1 MVSSDDGG
9 LVPALTMIMWLCGA
23 VVAVLIG
30 AFDSGGSV
38 GSGSDD
44 ECGEIDW
51 DNLGFGIKPT
61 DYMYVT
67 KCTDDGLFEQ
77 GQLNRYGNIE
87 LNPSAGVLNYGQSRS
102 KGRDVGRQKTS
113 VGARVTVERGNGD
126 CFRAWVLVSDIFGV
140 FVFVFEHYGFDVTVE
155 RETGGYCSD
164 RGIFEGTKAFRREDG
179 GLFLFRPDQ
188 NAIRMQY
195 GADRMCMPSPSIDQ
209 FIDGVKQTALA
220 NRRWIPPPGKGS
232 LYIRPLL
239 IGSGPI
245 LGLSPAP
252 EYTFL
257 VYSSPVGNYFKNGL
271 SPLNLYIEDEFH
283 RATRGGVGGV
293 KSITNYAPVLKALT
307 RAKSRGFS
315 DVIYLDSVHKK
326 YLEEATSC
334 NVFVVKGN
342 HISTP
347 PTSGN
352 ILPGIT
358 RKTVI
363 DIARDHG
370 YQVEERAVPVE
381 EFLDG
386 DEVFCT
392 GTAVSI
398 VPVGSITYLGKRVD
412 YKTTGETV
420 SRDLY
425 STLIG
430 IQSGLAE
437 DKKGWFLQI
446 E

>member
-1 MVSSDDGG
+1 MMQKGGYLLNLIRSSSFGS
-9 LVPALTMIMWLCGA
+9 LSK
-23 VVAVLIG
+23 IG
-30 AFDSGGSV
+30 AFYASRAASSAQEACEPSAYS
-38 GSGSDD
+38 SGSDD

-87 LNPSAGVLNYGQSRS
+87 LNPSAGVLNYGQ
-102 KGRDVGRQKTS
+102 
-113 VGARVTVERGNGD
+113 
-126 CFRAWVLVSDIFGV
+126 
-140 FVFVFEHYGFDVTVE
+140 
-155 RETGGYCSD
+155 
-164 RGIFEGTKAFRREDG
+164 GIFEGTKAFRREDG

-209 FIDGVKQTALA
+209 FVDGVKQTALA

-381 EFLDG
+381 ELLDG

-398 VPVGSITYLGKRVD
+398 VPVGSITYLGKRVE